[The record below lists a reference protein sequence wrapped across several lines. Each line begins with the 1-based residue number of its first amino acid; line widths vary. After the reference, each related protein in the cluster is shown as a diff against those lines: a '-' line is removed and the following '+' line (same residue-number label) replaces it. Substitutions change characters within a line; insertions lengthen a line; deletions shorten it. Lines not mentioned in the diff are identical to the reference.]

1 MEFCVNLAKTI
12 KLFLMDGDP
21 NGRIS
26 CELSNWNGKAYRIPR
41 SEVKHCT
48 DRSDLTG
55 TCVYFLFAK
64 ADSAHTKPKVYIGEA
79 ENALS
84 RLKSHVAEKEFWSEA
99 VVFISKDDNLNKA
112 HIKHLESKFYQS
124 AIEAERYDVE
134 NANRPTLSAISESDQ
149 AEMVEFALN
158 IKLLLGTLGFKVLE
172 PLVESAGKRSPDSS
186 EQEVFYLTGVGEVS
200 AQGHQSTEGFVV
212 YKDSIAR
219 VDTVASLPK
228 SYFKLRGDLI
238 KDEVVERK
246 ADCLVFKDNYLFSSP
261 SAAATVLLGRSANG
275 LIEWKTQAGTTL
287 KEHELSA

>member
-1 MEFCVNLAKTI
+1 MNLAKTI

-21 NGRIS
+21 SGIIS
-26 CELSNWNGKAYRIPR
+26 CELSNWSGKAYRIPR
-41 SEVKHCT
+41 SEVKNCI
-48 DRSDLTG
+48 DRSDLAG

-64 ADSAHTKPKVYIGEA
+64 ADGAHTKPKVYIGEA

-124 AIEAERYDVE
+124 AIEAERYEVK
-134 NANRPTLSAISESDQ
+134 NGNTPTLSAISEPDQ
-149 AEMVEFALN
+149 AEMVEFGLN
-158 IKLLLGTLGFKVLE
+158 IKLLLGALGFKVFE
-172 PLVESAGKRSPDSS
+172 PLVERSDNKSQGS
-186 EQEVFYLTGVGEVS
+186 LEQEVFFLSGVNQVS

-212 YKDSIAR
+212 YKNSVARSETVNSIPDR
-219 VDTVASLPK
+219 YIKFRD
-228 SYFKLRGDLI
+228 DLI
-238 KDEVVERK
+238 KDDVLEVKESY
-246 ADCLVFKDNYLFSSP
+246 LVFKENYLFSSP
-261 SAAATVLLGRSANG
+261 STAASVVLGRSANG

>member
-1 MEFCVNLAKTI
+1 MNLAKTI

-26 CELSNWNGKAYRIPR
+26 CELSNWSGKAYRIPR
-41 SEVKHCT
+41 SEVKNCI
-48 DRSDLTG
+48 DRSDLAG

-64 ADSAHTKPKVYIGEA
+64 ADGAHTKPKVYIGEA

-172 PLVESAGKRSPDSS
+172 PLVERSDGNTPDSF
-186 EQEVFYLTGVGEVS
+186 EQKIFYLSGVGAVS
-200 AQGHQSTEGFVV
+200 AQGHQSAEGFVV
-212 YKDSIAR
+212 YKNSVAKGHFSASVHDRYLKIR
-219 VDTVASLPK
+219 DDLIIDGVVDT
-228 SYFKLRGDLI
+228 
-238 KDEVVERK
+238 K
-246 ADCLVFKDNYLFSSP
+246 ADGLVFNDNYLFSSP
-261 SAAATVLLGRSANG
+261 SSAATVLLGRNANG
-275 LIEWKTQAGTTL
+275 LIEWKTQAGVTL
-287 KEHELSA
+287 RDHELAV